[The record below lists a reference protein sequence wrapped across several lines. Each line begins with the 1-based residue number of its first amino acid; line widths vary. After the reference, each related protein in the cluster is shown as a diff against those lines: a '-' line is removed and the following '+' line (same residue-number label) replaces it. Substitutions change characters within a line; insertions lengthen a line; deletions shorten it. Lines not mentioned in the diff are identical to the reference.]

1 MADIGKINRLRVSKI
16 VDFGV
21 YLDADEL
28 GEVLLP
34 KRYVPQPCKIDDWIE
49 VFIYRDSEDLLIATT
64 QKPLVMV
71 EQCAYL
77 KVVDVN
83 QVGAFMD
90 WGLSKDLF
98 VPFSEQQ
105 QPMKPGRS
113 YVVFVYLSDIDGRIS
128 ASSKLHKFLNE
139 ESHYF
144 DINEEV
150 NVLISGQTDL
160 GYKAVINDTHLGLI
174 YKNEVPRPLHTGQ
187 KLNAYIKT
195 IREDN
200 KIDLSLNPPSELT
213 RDALS
218 RQILDHLSSQG
229 GSSALT
235 DKSSPDDIFEHFGVS
250 KSSYKKAL
258 GKLYKDR
265 LILIEKNEI
274 KLVQPGEHQ

>member
-34 KRYVPQPCKIDDWIE
+34 KRYAPQPCKLDDWIE

-90 WGLSKDLF
+90 WGLPKDLF

-113 YVVFVYLSDIDGRIS
+113 YVVFVYLSDVDGRIS

-200 KIDLSLNPPSELT
+200 KIDLSLNPPSQLT

-218 RQILDHLSSQG
+218 RQILDHLHSQG

-235 DKSSPDDIFEHFGVS
+235 DKSSPDDIFEQFGVS

-274 KLVQPGEHQ
+274 KLVHAGEH

>member
-28 GEVLLP
+28 GEILLP
-34 KRYVPQPCKIDDWIE
+34 KRHVPQPCNMDEWIE

-64 QKPLVMV
+64 QNPLVMV

-90 WGLSKDLF
+90 WGLPKDLF

-105 QPMKPGRS
+105 QPMKPGSS
-113 YVVFVYLSDIDGRIS
+113 YVVFVYLSDVDGRIS

-150 NVLISGQTDL
+150 DVLISGQTDL
-160 GYKAVINDTHLGLI
+160 GYKAVINNTHLGLI
-174 YKNEVPRPLHTGQ
+174 YKNEVRRPLHTGQ
-187 KLNAYIKT
+187 KLKAYIKT
-195 IREDN
+195 IRDDN
-200 KIDLSLNPPSELT
+200 KIDLSLNPPSQLT

-218 RQILDHLSSQG
+218 REILDHLNSQG

-235 DKSSPDDIFEHFGVS
+235 DKSSPDAIFEQFGVS

-265 LILIEKNEI
+265 LILIDKNEI
-274 KLVQPGEHQ
+274 KLIQHSEQH

>member
-1 MADIGKINRLRVSKI
+1 MADIGKINRLKVNKC

-21 YLDADEL
+21 YLDADNL
-28 GEVLLP
+28 GEILLP
-34 KRYVPQPCKIDDWIE
+34 KRYVPQDCALDDWIE
-49 VFIYRDSEDLLIATT
+49 VFIYRDSDDLLIATT
-64 QKPLVMV
+64 EKPLVMV

-113 YVVFVYLSDIDGRIS
+113 YVVFAYLSEIDNRIS

-139 ESHYF
+139 ESNYF
-144 DINEEV
+144 DPNEEV
-150 NVLISGQTDL
+150 SVLICGQTEM

-174 YKNEVPRPLHTGQ
+174 YKNEVLGSIHTGQ
-187 KLNAYIKT
+187 KHQAYIKC
-195 IREDN
+195 IREDG
-200 KIDLSLNPPSELT
+200 KIDLSLNQPSELT
-213 RDALS
+213 RDTLS
-218 RQILDHLSSQG
+218 KQILEYLKQHDGVSE
-229 GSSALT
+229 LT
-235 DKSSPDDIFEHFGVS
+235 DKSSPDAIFTQFAVS

-258 GKLYKDR
+258 GKLYKER
-265 LILIEKNEI
+265 LIDIDKNQI
-274 KLVQPGEHQ
+274 KLT

>member
-1 MADIGKINRLRVSKI
+1 MADIGKINRLRAHKS
-16 VDFGV
+16 VDFGL

-28 GEVLLP
+28 GEILLP
-34 KRYVPQPCKIDDWIE
+34 KRYVPMDYNLDDFIE
-49 VFIYRDSEDLLIATT
+49 VFIYRDSEDCLIATT
-64 QKPLVMV
+64 LQPKVMV
-71 EQCAYL
+71 EQCEYL

-83 QVGAFMD
+83 RVGAFLD
-90 WGLSKDLF
+90 WGLPKDLF

-105 QPMKPGRS
+105 HPMKPGNS

-150 NVLISGQTDL
+150 NALICGQTEL
-160 GYKAVINDTHLGLI
+160 GYKAVINNTHLGLI
-174 YKNEVPRPLHTGQ
+174 YKNEVLRPLETGQ
-187 KLNAYIKT
+187 KISAYIKT
-195 IREDN
+195 IREDH
-200 KIDLSLNPPSELT
+200 KIDLSLNQPGHLT

-218 RQILDHLSSQG
+218 KQILDYLSHQG
-229 GSSALT
+229 GTSTLT
-235 DKSSPDDIFEHFGVS
+235 DKSSPNEIFDQFSVS

-265 LILIEKNEI
+265 LILIEKNQI
-274 KLVQPGEHQ
+274 KLA